1 MNVKAILL
9 PETEDETDITRYEE
23 IAGVAR
29 ESGTEILKVSD
40 GACYTYG
47 NVSMQAFENR
57 EPGADMGRLMVYLE
71 VSGYRIL
78 CLGGM
83 YPENIGYLLAHS
95 SISDIDAVAAGD
107 YYAVR
112 MVPPAVLRYGPE
124 LCVFSSYAGADRD
137 VLARVSA
144 FTETV
149 LETERMGCVRVRLPR
164 LYGMAKYY
172 S

>member
-1 MNVKAILL
+1 
-9 PETEDETDITRYEE
+9 
-23 IAGVAR
+23 
-29 ESGTEILKVSD
+29 
-40 GACYTYG
+40 
-47 NVSMQAFENR
+47 MQAFENR